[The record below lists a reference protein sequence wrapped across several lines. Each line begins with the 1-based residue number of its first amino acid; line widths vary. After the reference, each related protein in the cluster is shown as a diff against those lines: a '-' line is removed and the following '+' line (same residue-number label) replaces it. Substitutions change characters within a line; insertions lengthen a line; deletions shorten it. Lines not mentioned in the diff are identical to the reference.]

1 MSRIARWT
9 LALVVAALTLTATLG
24 SAFAADRREPP
35 PPPPPPAGS
44 PLERAYQDERA
55 RLGMAEARLQR
66 AGSQADSVQELI
78 ARLRAHHQETAPL
91 ERALAA
97 FRERLAAARHEW
109 EQARDTLRAHAGFD
123 DQGKMT
129 NADQARATV
138 ASAHASVEHV
148 RRILDEAQR
157 ALDAALAA
165 YRNARRDSTAPQ
177 IPAQS

>member
-1 MSRIARWT
+1 MSRIARWS
-9 LALVVAALTLTATLG
+9 LALVVGLLTLTATFG
-24 SAFAADRREPP
+24 SVFAADRREPP
-35 PPPPPPAGS
+35 PPPPPTAGS

-55 RLGMAEARLQR
+55 RLAMAEARLQR
-66 AGSQADSVQELI
+66 AGAQADSVQNLI
-78 ARLRAHHQETAPL
+78 AWLREHHKETAPL

-123 DQGKMT
+123 DQGKVI

-138 ASAHASVEHV
+138 ASAHASLEHV

-157 ALDAALAA
+157 ALAAALAA
-165 YRNARRDSTAPQ
+165 YRHDSAAPQ
-177 IPAQS
+177 LPAQS